1 MKDET
6 NLFIACDFIHGLLE
20 CYQTPCP
27 ILQSSISNIVIL
39 RKYSSPSHFG
49 QKDKREGIVDII
61 IRILFR
67 AMTFYKIISHIE
79 R

>member
-1 MKDET
+1 MRKRNFRAMKDET

-39 RKYSSPSHFG
+39 RKYSFPSLN
-49 QKDKREGIVDII
+49 QSKT
-61 IRILFR
+61 IRIF
-67 AMTFYKIISHIE
+67 
-79 R
+79 